1 MSIEFNNKFN
11 NDIAAQKN
19 QDGTTGAG
27 AKNDTDKTLFTRQQ
41 FTNSIMNALSG
52 TKLNDSQVSQF
63 KQEATSIFSTYD
75 NSPQDNKWS
84 QTEANNGGTNALS
97 TFFGKVNNA
106 IKQATSTTGVNGT
119 QDISSTQQ
127 TAETQSTPT
136 NEKLDIE
143 QFKQLQQKTSMLAQQ
158 VSFERPA
165 FVNKFMNASPQ
176 EQKAIIQQEI
186 NDLKASGYDVVSMSN
201 DGTMTIKNP
210 DGSTDTLNIYDA
222 MGLSAE
228 QIQQI
233 DKTDNNQQREA
244 KTLQEVDNLQNPK
257 STNTSKATSN
267 LSNTLDKYAQKG
279 FQPVGEL
286 EQKTIN
292 GQTVLIG
299 TLRNSNGEEV
309 KINLKTGEEIKE

>member
-52 TKLNDSQVSQF
+52 TKLDDSQVSQF

-106 IKQATSTTGVNGT
+106 IKQATSTTGVN
-119 QDISSTQQ
+119 
-127 TAETQSTPT
+127 ETQNISNTQPT
-136 NEKLDIE
+136 TEVQNAPTKEEVDSA
-143 QFKQLQQKTSMLAQQ
+143 KQ
-158 VSFERPA
+158 A

-186 NDLKASGYDVVSMSN
+186 NDLKASGYDIVSMSN

-228 QIQQI
+228 QRQQI
-233 DKTDNNQQREA
+233 DETDNNQQIEA
-244 KTLQEVDNLQNPK
+244 ETLQEVDNLQNPK

-279 FQPVGEL
+279 FKPNNDRPVIKNINGENVPVG
-286 EQKTIN
+286 
-292 GQTVLIG
+292 
-299 TLRNSNGEEV
+299 TLVNSNGEEI

>member
-19 QDGTTGAG
+19 QDGATGAG
-27 AKNDTDKTLFTRQQ
+27 AKNDADKTLFTRQQ

-97 TFFGKVNNA
+97 AFFGKVNNA

-119 QDISSTQQ
+119 QDVSNTQQ

-143 QFKQLQQKTSMLAQQ
+143 KFKQLQQKTSMLAQQ
-158 VSFERPA
+158 VSFERPT

-186 NDLKASGYDVVSMSN
+186 NDLKASGYDVVSISN

-233 DKTDNNQQREA
+233 DKTDNNQQIEA
-244 KTLQEVDNLQNPK
+244 EKLQEVDNLQNPK

-279 FQPVGEL
+279 FQPVGKP

>member
-106 IKQATSTTGVNGT
+106 IKQATSTTGVN
-119 QDISSTQQ
+119 
-127 TAETQSTPT
+127 ETQNISNTQPT
-136 NEKLDIE
+136 TEVQNAPTKEEVDSA
-143 QFKQLQQKTSMLAQQ
+143 KQ
-158 VSFERPA
+158 A

-186 NDLKASGYDVVSMSN
+186 NDLKASGYDIVSMSN

-228 QIQQI
+228 QRQQI
-233 DKTDNNQQREA
+233 DETDNNQQIEA
-244 KTLQEVDNLQNPK
+244 ETLQEVDNLQNPK

-279 FQPVGEL
+279 FKPNNDRPVIKNINGENVPVG
-286 EQKTIN
+286 
-292 GQTVLIG
+292 
-299 TLRNSNGEEV
+299 TLVNSNGEEI

>member
-84 QTEANNGGTNALS
+84 QTEANNGGANALS

-233 DKTDNNQQREA
+233 DKTDNNQQIEA

-279 FQPVGEL
+279 FQPVGKA

>member
-106 IKQATSTTGVNGT
+106 IKQATSATGVN
-119 QDISSTQQ
+119 
-127 TAETQSTPT
+127 ETQNISNTQPT
-136 NEKLDIE
+136 TEVQNAPTKEEVDSA
-143 QFKQLQQKTSMLAQQ
+143 KQ
-158 VSFERPA
+158 A

-186 NDLKASGYDVVSMSN
+186 NDLKASGYDIVSMSN

-228 QIQQI
+228 QRQQI
-233 DKTDNNQQREA
+233 DETDNNQQIEA
-244 KTLQEVDNLQNPK
+244 ETLQEVDNLQNPK

-279 FQPVGEL
+279 FKPNNDRPVIKNINGENVPVG
-286 EQKTIN
+286 
-292 GQTVLIG
+292 
-299 TLRNSNGEEV
+299 TLVNSNGEEI

>member
-52 TKLNDSQVSQF
+52 TKLNDSQASQF

-84 QTEANNGGTNALS
+84 QTEANNGGANALS

-119 QDISSTQQ
+119 QDVSNTQQ

-233 DKTDNNQQREA
+233 GKTDNNQQIEA

-279 FQPVGEL
+279 FQPVGKA

>member
-27 AKNDTDKTLFTRQQ
+27 AKNDAEKTLFTRQQ

-106 IKQATSTTGVNGT
+106 IKQATSTTGVNET
-119 QDISSTQQ
+119 QDVSNTQ
-127 TAETQSTPT
+127 PT
-136 NEKLDIE
+136 TEVQNAPTKEEVDSA
-143 QFKQLQQKTSMLAQQ
+143 KQ
-158 VSFERPA
+158 A

-186 NDLKASGYDVVSMSN
+186 NDLKASGYDIVSMSN

-228 QIQQI
+228 QRQQI
-233 DKTDNNQQREA
+233 DETDNNQQIEA
-244 KTLQEVDNLQNPK
+244 ETLQEVDNLQNPK
-257 STNTSKATSN
+257 STNTSKSTSN

-279 FQPVGEL
+279 FKPNNDRPVIKNINGENVPVG
-286 EQKTIN
+286 
-292 GQTVLIG
+292 
-299 TLRNSNGEEV
+299 TLVNSNGEEI

>member
-27 AKNDTDKTLFTRQQ
+27 AKNDTDKTLFTKQQ

-106 IKQATSTTGVNGT
+106 IKQATSATGVN
-119 QDISSTQQ
+119 
-127 TAETQSTPT
+127 ETQNISNTQPT
-136 NEKLDIE
+136 TEVQNAPTKEEVDSA
-143 QFKQLQQKTSMLAQQ
+143 KQ
-158 VSFERPA
+158 A

-186 NDLKASGYDVVSMSN
+186 NDLKASGYDIVSMSN

-228 QIQQI
+228 QRQQI
-233 DKTDNNQQREA
+233 DETDNNQQIEA
-244 KTLQEVDNLQNPK
+244 ETLQEVDNLQNPK

-279 FQPVGEL
+279 FKPNNDRPVIKNINGENVPVG
-286 EQKTIN
+286 
-292 GQTVLIG
+292 
-299 TLRNSNGEEV
+299 TLVNSNGEEI

>member
-27 AKNDTDKTLFTRQQ
+27 AKNDAEKTLFTRQQ

-97 TFFGKVNNA
+97 AFFGKVNNA
-106 IKQATSTTGVNGT
+106 IKQATSTTGVNET
-119 QDISSTQQ
+119 QDVSNTQ
-127 TAETQSTPT
+127 PT
-136 NEKLDIE
+136 TEVQNAPTKEEVDSA
-143 QFKQLQQKTSMLAQQ
+143 KQ
-158 VSFERPA
+158 A

-186 NDLKASGYDVVSMSN
+186 NDLKASGYDIVSMSN

-228 QIQQI
+228 QRQQI
-233 DKTDNNQQREA
+233 DETDNNQQIEA
-244 KTLQEVDNLQNPK
+244 ETLQEVDNLQNPK

-279 FQPVGEL
+279 FKPNNDRPVIKNINGENVPVG
-286 EQKTIN
+286 
-292 GQTVLIG
+292 
-299 TLRNSNGEEV
+299 TLVNSNGEEI

>member
-19 QDGTTGAG
+19 QDGTTGAE
-27 AKNDTDKTLFTRQQ
+27 AKNDAEKTLFTRQQ

-97 TFFGKVNNA
+97 AFFGKVNNA
-106 IKQATSTTGVNGT
+106 IKQATSTTGVNET
-119 QDISSTQQ
+119 QDVSNTQ
-127 TAETQSTPT
+127 PT
-136 NEKLDIE
+136 TEVQNAPTKEEVDSA
-143 QFKQLQQKTSMLAQQ
+143 KQ
-158 VSFERPA
+158 A

-186 NDLKASGYDVVSMSN
+186 NDLKASGYDIVSMSN

-233 DKTDNNQQREA
+233 DETNNNQQIEA
-244 KTLQEVDNLQNPK
+244 ETLQEVDNLQNPK

-279 FQPVGEL
+279 FKPNNDRPVIKNINGENVPVG
-286 EQKTIN
+286 
-292 GQTVLIG
+292 
-299 TLRNSNGEEV
+299 TLVNSNGEEI

>member
-27 AKNDTDKTLFTRQQ
+27 AKNDAEKTLFTRQQ

-106 IKQATSTTGVNGT
+106 IKQATSATGVN
-119 QDISSTQQ
+119 
-127 TAETQSTPT
+127 ETQNISNTQPT
-136 NEKLDIE
+136 TEVQNAPTKEEVDSA
-143 QFKQLQQKTSMLAQQ
+143 KQ
-158 VSFERPA
+158 A

-186 NDLKASGYDVVSMSN
+186 NDLKASGYDIVSMSN

-228 QIQQI
+228 QRQQI
-233 DKTDNNQQREA
+233 DETDNNQQIEA
-244 KTLQEVDNLQNPK
+244 ETLQEVDNLQNPK

-279 FQPVGEL
+279 FKPNNDRPVIKNINGENVPVG
-286 EQKTIN
+286 
-292 GQTVLIG
+292 
-299 TLRNSNGEEV
+299 TLVNSNGEEI

>member
-106 IKQATSTTGVNGT
+106 IKQATSTTGVNET
-119 QDISSTQQ
+119 QDVSNTQPTTEVQ
-127 TAETQSTPT
+127 NTPT
-136 NEKLDIE
+136 KEEVDSA
-143 QFKQLQQKTSMLAQQ
+143 KQ
-158 VSFERPA
+158 A

-186 NDLKASGYDVVSMSN
+186 NDLKASGYDIVSMSN

-233 DKTDNNQQREA
+233 DETDNNQQIEA
-244 KTLQEVDNLQNPK
+244 ETLQEVDNLQNPK

-279 FQPVGEL
+279 FKPNNDRPVIKNINGENVPVG
-286 EQKTIN
+286 
-292 GQTVLIG
+292 
-299 TLRNSNGEEV
+299 TLVNSNGEEI

>member
-1 MSIEFNNKFN
+1 MSIDFNNKFN

-106 IKQATSTTGVNGT
+106 IKQVTSAVNVNKT
-119 QDISSTQQ
+119 QDVSNTSEVSKANKANNVQ
-127 TAETQSTPT
+127 TAQ
-136 NEKLDIE
+136 DIE
-143 QFKQLQQKTSMLAQQ
+143 DNQIGEVLQQNVQRFMDENNISQMPNISELNNATTALMNGITKGVATDNNGNEVPYIIDLNTGKISKISASEAQQ
-158 VSFERPA
+158 VDKKIKG
-165 FVNKFMNASPQ
+165 VND
-176 EQKAIIQQEI
+176 KA
-186 NDLKASGYDVVSMSN
+186 
-201 DGTMTIKNP
+201 
-210 DGSTDTLNIYDA
+210 DTLNKV
-222 MGLSAE
+222 L
-228 QIQQI
+228 
-233 DKTDNNQQREA
+233 
-244 KTLQEVDNLQNPK
+244 NLNDI
-257 STNTSKATSN
+257 
-267 LSNTLDKYAQKG
+267 LDKYAQKG
-279 FQPVGEL
+279 FQPVGKA

>member
-97 TFFGKVNNA
+97 TFYNKVNNA
-106 IKQATSTTGVNGT
+106 IKQVTSAVNVNKT
-119 QDISSTQQ
+119 QDVSNTSEVSKADKANNVQ
-127 TAETQSTPT
+127 TAQ
-136 NEKLDIE
+136 DIE
-143 QFKQLQQKTSMLAQQ
+143 DNQIGEVLQQNVQRFMDENNISQMPNISELNNATTALMKGITKGVATDNNGNEVPYIIDLNTGNISKISASEAQQ
-158 VSFERPA
+158 VDKKIKG
-165 FVNKFMNASPQ
+165 VND
-176 EQKAIIQQEI
+176 KA
-186 NDLKASGYDVVSMSN
+186 
-201 DGTMTIKNP
+201 
-210 DGSTDTLNIYDA
+210 DTLNKV
-222 MGLSAE
+222 L
-228 QIQQI
+228 
-233 DKTDNNQQREA
+233 
-244 KTLQEVDNLQNPK
+244 NLNDI
-257 STNTSKATSN
+257 
-267 LSNTLDKYAQKG
+267 LDKYAQKG
-279 FQPVGEL
+279 FKPL
-286 EQKTIN
+286 DKPEQKTIN

>member
-106 IKQATSTTGVNGT
+106 IKQATSTTGVNET
-119 QDISSTQQ
+119 QDVSNTQ
-127 TAETQSTPT
+127 PT
-136 NEKLDIE
+136 TEVQNAPTKEEVDSA
-143 QFKQLQQKTSMLAQQ
+143 KQ
-158 VSFERPA
+158 A

-186 NDLKASGYDVVSMSN
+186 NDLKASGYDIVSMSN

-233 DKTDNNQQREA
+233 DETDNNQQIEA
-244 KTLQEVDNLQNPK
+244 ETLQEVDNLQNPK

-279 FQPVGEL
+279 FKPVDKP

>member
-27 AKNDTDKTLFTRQQ
+27 AKNDAEKTLFTRQQ

-52 TKLNDSQVSQF
+52 TKLDDSQVSQF

-106 IKQATSTTGVNGT
+106 IKQATSATGVN
-119 QDISSTQQ
+119 
-127 TAETQSTPT
+127 ETQNISNTQPT
-136 NEKLDIE
+136 TEVQNAPTKEEVDSA
-143 QFKQLQQKTSMLAQQ
+143 KQ
-158 VSFERPA
+158 A

-176 EQKAIIQQEI
+176 ERKAIIQQEI
-186 NDLKASGYDVVSMSN
+186 NDLKASGYDIVSMSN

-228 QIQQI
+228 QRQQI
-233 DKTDNNQQREA
+233 DETDNNQQIEA
-244 KTLQEVDNLQNPK
+244 ETLQEVDNLQNPK

-279 FQPVGEL
+279 FKPNNDRPVIKNINGENVPVG
-286 EQKTIN
+286 
-292 GQTVLIG
+292 
-299 TLRNSNGEEV
+299 TLVNSNGEEI

>member
-27 AKNDTDKTLFTRQQ
+27 AKNDAEKTLFTRQQ

-106 IKQATSTTGVNGT
+106 IKQATSTTGVNET
-119 QDISSTQQ
+119 QDVSNTQ
-127 TAETQSTPT
+127 PT
-136 NEKLDIE
+136 TEVQNAPTKEEVDSA
-143 QFKQLQQKTSMLAQQ
+143 KQ
-158 VSFERPA
+158 A

-186 NDLKASGYDVVSMSN
+186 NDLKASGYDIVSMSN

-228 QIQQI
+228 QRQQI
-233 DKTDNNQQREA
+233 DETDNNQQIEA
-244 KTLQEVDNLQNPK
+244 ETLQEVDNLQNPK

-279 FQPVGEL
+279 FKPNNDRPVIKNINGENVPVG
-286 EQKTIN
+286 
-292 GQTVLIG
+292 
-299 TLRNSNGEEV
+299 TLVNSNGEEI

>member
-106 IKQATSTTGVNGT
+106 IKQATSATGVN
-119 QDISSTQQ
+119 
-127 TAETQSTPT
+127 ETQNISNTQPT
-136 NEKLDIE
+136 TEVQNAPTKEEVDSA
-143 QFKQLQQKTSMLAQQ
+143 KQ
-158 VSFERPA
+158 A

-186 NDLKASGYDVVSMSN
+186 NDLKASGYDIVSMSN

-233 DKTDNNQQREA
+233 DETDNNQQIEA
-244 KTLQEVDNLQNPK
+244 ETLQKVDNLQNPK

-279 FQPVGEL
+279 FKPNNDRPVIKNINGENVPVG
-286 EQKTIN
+286 
-292 GQTVLIG
+292 
-299 TLRNSNGEEV
+299 TLVNSNGEEI

>member
-27 AKNDTDKTLFTRQQ
+27 AKNDAEKTLFTRQQ

-106 IKQATSTTGVNGT
+106 IKQATSTTGVNET
-119 QDISSTQQ
+119 QDVSNTQ
-127 TAETQSTPT
+127 PT
-136 NEKLDIE
+136 TEVQNAPTKEEVDSA
-143 QFKQLQQKTSMLAQQ
+143 KQ
-158 VSFERPA
+158 A

-186 NDLKASGYDVVSMSN
+186 NDLKASGYDIVSMSN

-228 QIQQI
+228 QRQQI
-233 DKTDNNQQREA
+233 DETDNNQQIEA
-244 KTLQEVDNLQNPK
+244 ETLQEVDNLQNPK

-279 FQPVGEL
+279 FKPNNDRPVIKNINGENVPVG
-286 EQKTIN
+286 
-292 GQTVLIG
+292 
-299 TLRNSNGEEV
+299 TLVNSNGEEI
-309 KINLKTGEEIKE
+309 KINLKTGEEINE

>member
-84 QTEANNGGTNALS
+84 QTEANNGGANALS

-186 NDLKASGYDVVSMSN
+186 NDLKASGYDVVSISN

-233 DKTDNNQQREA
+233 DKTDNNQQIEA

-279 FQPVGEL
+279 FQPVGTP

>member
-27 AKNDTDKTLFTRQQ
+27 AKNDAEKTLFTRQQ

-106 IKQATSTTGVNGT
+106 IKQATSTTGVNET
-119 QDISSTQQ
+119 QDVSSTQPTTEVQ
-127 TAETQSTPT
+127 NTPT
-136 NEKLDIE
+136 KEEVDSA
-143 QFKQLQQKTSMLAQQ
+143 KQ
-158 VSFERPA
+158 A

-186 NDLKASGYDVVSMSN
+186 NDLKASGYDIVSMSN

-233 DKTDNNQQREA
+233 DETDNNQQIEA
-244 KTLQEVDNLQNPK
+244 ETLQEVDNLQNPK
-257 STNTSKATSN
+257 STNISKATSN

-279 FQPVGEL
+279 FKPNNDRPVIKNINGENVPVG
-286 EQKTIN
+286 
-292 GQTVLIG
+292 
-299 TLRNSNGEEV
+299 TLVNSNGEEI

>member
-106 IKQATSTTGVNGT
+106 IKQATSATGVN
-119 QDISSTQQ
+119 
-127 TAETQSTPT
+127 ETQNISNTQPT
-136 NEKLDIE
+136 TEVQNAPTKEEVDSA
-143 QFKQLQQKTSMLAQQ
+143 KQ
-158 VSFERPA
+158 A

-186 NDLKASGYDVVSMSN
+186 NDLKASGYDIVSMSN

-228 QIQQI
+228 QRQQI
-233 DKTDNNQQREA
+233 DETDNNQQIEA
-244 KTLQEVDNLQNPK
+244 ETLQEVDNLQNPK

-279 FQPVGEL
+279 FKPNNDRPVIKNINGENVPVG
-286 EQKTIN
+286 
-292 GQTVLIG
+292 
-299 TLRNSNGEEV
+299 TLVNSNGEEV

>member
-97 TFFGKVNNA
+97 TFYNKVNNA
-106 IKQATSTTGVNGT
+106 IKQATSTTGVNET
-119 QDISSTQQ
+119 QDVSNTQ
-127 TAETQSTPT
+127 PT
-136 NEKLDIE
+136 TEVQNAPTKEEVDSA
-143 QFKQLQQKTSMLAQQ
+143 KQ
-158 VSFERPA
+158 A

-186 NDLKASGYDVVSMSN
+186 NDLKASGYDIVSMSN

-228 QIQQI
+228 QRQQI
-233 DKTDNNQQREA
+233 DETDNNQQIEA
-244 KTLQEVDNLQNPK
+244 ETLQEVDNLQNPK

-279 FQPVGEL
+279 FKPNNDRPVIKNINGENVPVG
-286 EQKTIN
+286 
-292 GQTVLIG
+292 
-299 TLRNSNGEEV
+299 TLVNSNGEEV

>member
-27 AKNDTDKTLFTRQQ
+27 AKNDAEKTLFTRQQ

-106 IKQATSTTGVNGT
+106 IKQATSTTGVNET
-119 QDISSTQQ
+119 QDVSNTQ
-127 TAETQSTPT
+127 PT
-136 NEKLDIE
+136 TEVQNAPTKEEVDSA
-143 QFKQLQQKTSMLAQQ
+143 KQ
-158 VSFERPA
+158 A

-176 EQKAIIQQEI
+176 EQ
-186 NDLKASGYDVVSMSN
+186 
-201 DGTMTIKNP
+201 
-210 DGSTDTLNIYDA
+210 
-222 MGLSAE
+222 
-228 QIQQI
+228 
-233 DKTDNNQQREA
+233 
-244 KTLQEVDNLQNPK
+244 
-257 STNTSKATSN
+257 
-267 LSNTLDKYAQKG
+267 
-279 FQPVGEL
+279 
-286 EQKTIN
+286 
-292 GQTVLIG
+292 
-299 TLRNSNGEEV
+299 
-309 KINLKTGEEIKE
+309 

>member
-106 IKQATSTTGVNGT
+106 IKQATSTTGVNET
-119 QDISSTQQ
+119 QDVSNTQ
-127 TAETQSTPT
+127 PT
-136 NEKLDIE
+136 TEVQNAPTKEEVDSA
-143 QFKQLQQKTSMLAQQ
+143 KQ
-158 VSFERPA
+158 A

-186 NDLKASGYDVVSMSN
+186 NDLKASGYDIVSMSN

-228 QIQQI
+228 QRQQI
-233 DKTDNNQQREA
+233 DETDNNQQIEA
-244 KTLQEVDNLQNPK
+244 ETLQEVDNLQNPK

-279 FQPVGEL
+279 FKPNNDRPVIKNINGENVPVG
-286 EQKTIN
+286 
-292 GQTVLIG
+292 
-299 TLRNSNGEEV
+299 TLVNSNGEEV

>member
-1 MSIEFNNKFN
+1 MSIDFNNKFN

-84 QTEANNGGTNALS
+84 QTEANNVQTAQNIEDNQIGEVLQQNVQRFMDENNISQMPNISEL
-97 TFFGKVNNA
+97 NNA
-106 IKQATSTTGVNGT
+106 TTALMNGITKGVATDNNGNEVPYIIDLNTGK
-119 QDISSTQQ
+119 ISKIS
-127 TAETQSTPT
+127 ASE
-136 NEKLDIE
+136 
-143 QFKQLQQKTSMLAQQ
+143 AQQ
-158 VSFERPA
+158 VDKKIKG
-165 FVNKFMNASPQ
+165 VND
-176 EQKAIIQQEI
+176 KA
-186 NDLKASGYDVVSMSN
+186 
-201 DGTMTIKNP
+201 
-210 DGSTDTLNIYDA
+210 DTLNKV
-222 MGLSAE
+222 L
-228 QIQQI
+228 
-233 DKTDNNQQREA
+233 
-244 KTLQEVDNLQNPK
+244 NLNDI
-257 STNTSKATSN
+257 
-267 LSNTLDKYAQKG
+267 LDKYAQKG
-279 FQPVGEL
+279 FQPVGKA

>member
-52 TKLNDSQVSQF
+52 TKLNDSQASQF

-84 QTEANNGGTNALS
+84 QTEANNGGANALS

-119 QDISSTQQ
+119 QDVSNTQQ

-143 QFKQLQQKTSMLAQQ
+143 KFKQLQQKTFMLAQQ
-158 VSFERPA
+158 VGFERPA

-233 DKTDNNQQREA
+233 DKTDNNQQIEA

-279 FQPVGEL
+279 FQPVGKA